1 MFSKVDP
8 HTGEVIEDYFPFK
21 ELTGCYHKLLITDE
35 YLFTSTLKTELKQI
49 SRKSGK
55 VIWSHTLYADKEAG
69 RRGKTIN
76 VNDPLQYADG
86 KLYVL
91 DSEKVLHILDVVRD

>member
-1 MFSKVDP
+1 
-8 HTGEVIEDYFPFK
+8 
-21 ELTGCYHKLLITDE
+21 LITDE

-55 VIWSHTLYADKEAG
+55 VIWSHTLYANKEAG
-69 RRGKTIN
+69 RRSKTIN
-76 VNDPLQYADG
+76 GNDPLQYADG

-91 DSEKVLHILDVVRD
+91 DSEKTLHMLDVARD